1 MTYRM
6 PLPPIIE
13 RNDLPEGTILVLP
26 ANILAV
32 LSRGVPWMEDEPYS
46 TWLHRA
52 FREHPDAAKRCAI
65 IRGVGL

>member
-13 RNDLPEGTILVLP
+13 RDDLPEGTILLMP
-26 ANILAV
+26 PDILRELETV
-32 LSRGVPWMEDEPYS
+32 RMIQGEPYA